1 MANDQK
7 RKWNTAGGVGVIL
20 VTGLFAIGDGSF
32 FDGSAVNTIL
42 GVLVLVLTIG
52 GAIALVRFVSRHGDE
67 IWGSALRYS
76 QQGRQASL
84 SRGF

>member
-7 RKWNTAGGVGVIL
+7 RKWNTGG
-20 VTGLFAIGDGSF
+20 AIGDGSF

-52 GAIALVRFVSRHGDE
+52 GAIALARFVSRHGDE
-67 IWGSALRYS
+67 IGEARFDTRNKDDKLP
-76 QQGRQASL
+76 
-84 SRGF
+84 